1 MYMTSKLRSLF
12 EYTVPKNISAC
23 ELKDEAPS
31 LTVSIINPR
40 MNLLSYYKQA
50 INVHNYA
57 RVPKTAHQ
65 HHIAQTFFQ
74 DHMLE

>member
-1 MYMTSKLRSLF
+1 MTSKLGSLF
-12 EYTVPKNISAC
+12 ECAVPTNISAC
-23 ELKDEAPS
+23 ELEDEAPS
-31 LTVSIINPR
+31 PAVSIINPR

-57 RVPKTAHQ
+57 RVPKIVHQ